1 MPFWDCSSK
10 AYLFFLIIL
19 ILTLTLGRQSVE
31 TTEKK
36 KKRKQQKKSTTFKKL
51 VFPNKP
57 GVMKCMSRLKIP
69 EAYILECT
77 LTMYLF

>member
-36 KKRKQQKKSTTFKKL
+36 KKRKQKKSTTFKKV